1 MNLLRLL
8 LKCIRVAMTCIMQED
23 MERERASASTG
34 GMRAGA
40 DESQFGVISA
50 TLGWET
56 FRLVHS
62 TWLTAIELPSRD
74 ENKWDMQVS
83 LSPLVSVA
91 LLH

>member
-40 DESQFGVISA
+40 DES
-50 TLGWET
+50 
-56 FRLVHS
+56 
-62 TWLTAIELPSRD
+62 AIELPSRD